1 MLKFKDNATRL
12 SKELAALEKLNSP
25 LFHLLQDASKFIE
38 DTYKKD
44 LILTMLSR
52 TQAEQDSI
60 YKNDPKYKIKPFT
73 SPHQLNHAADV
84 RSLIFTPEEIKGIED
99 YLNNKY
105 NKTNYYNWTAKNHVV
120 SGGALHFHIQFVAR
134 TPSHQT
140 V

>member
-1 MLKFKDNATRL
+1 MLKFKDNASRL
-12 SKELAALEKLNSP
+12 SNEFKDLEKLNDP
-25 LFHLLQDASKFIE
+25 LFHLLQDTAEFISV
-38 DTYKKD
+38 TYKKD
-44 LILTMLSR
+44 LIITMIAR
-52 TQAEQDSI
+52 TQAEQDNI
-60 YKNDPKYKIKPFT
+60 YKNDPRYKIKPFT

-134 TPSHQT
+134 TPSQQA
-140 V
+140 